1 MAQQFTPHWDLNGT
15 SNMTYLLSPRQ
26 LQAIR
31 LIVPRDM
38 EKVFGPGI
46 DIDIPSKGYTDPE
59 WYFKTSDGIVFGIGW
74 RNGQTRLRA
83 RGKRSTSPR
92 RTSLQLRHPSQAQAT
107 EFVDFLIDALR
118 VSQFRL

>member
-1 MAQQFTPHWDLNGT
+1 MAKTRYIPHYTCDGT
-15 SNMTYLLSPRQ
+15 SNMTYLLLPHQ

-46 DIDIPSKGYTDPE
+46 DINLPSKGYTDPE

-74 RNGQTRLRA
+74 RNGQGRLRA
-83 RGKRSTSPR
+83 RGKRGTKTNR
-92 RTSLQLRHPSQAQAT
+92 LQLRHPSQAQAT

>member
-1 MAQQFTPHWDLNGT
+1 MAKTRYIPHYTCDGT
-15 SNMTYLLSPRQ
+15 SNVTGLLFPHQ

-46 DIDIPSKGYTDPE
+46 DIGLPSKGYTDPE

-74 RNGQTRLRA
+74 RYGQARLRG
-83 RGKRSTSPR
+83 RGKRGTKTNR
-92 RTSLQLRHPSQAQAT
+92 LQLRHPSQAQAT
-107 EFVDFLIDALR
+107 EFVDFLLQKL
-118 VSQFRL
+118 S